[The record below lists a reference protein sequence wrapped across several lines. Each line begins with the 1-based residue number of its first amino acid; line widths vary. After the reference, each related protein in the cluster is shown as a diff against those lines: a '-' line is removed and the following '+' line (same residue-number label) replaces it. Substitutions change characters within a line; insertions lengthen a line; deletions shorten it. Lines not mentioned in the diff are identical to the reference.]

1 MKKIQE
7 YVDELCA
14 IETRLFEIANELNL
28 DFCSDSEIVKAWS
41 DLYELVKDYEESEE

>member
-14 IETRLFEIANELNL
+14 IEGRLFEIANDLNL
-28 DFCSDSEIVKAWS
+28 DFCGDSEIVQAWY
-41 DLYELVKDYEESEE
+41 DLYELVKDYEREE